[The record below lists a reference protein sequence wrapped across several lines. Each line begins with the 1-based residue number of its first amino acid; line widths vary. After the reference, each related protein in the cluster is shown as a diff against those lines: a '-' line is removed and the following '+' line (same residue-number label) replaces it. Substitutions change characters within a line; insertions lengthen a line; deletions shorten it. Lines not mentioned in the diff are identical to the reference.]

1 MGAFQVNKGLWVDR
15 MKALRASGATY
26 GAIADTLN
34 SEGIEPRKA
43 GTKFHP
49 GYVHRLLTRG

>member
-1 MGAFQVNKGLWVDR
+1 MRRLIPP
-15 MKALRASGATY
+15 TY

-34 SEGIEPRKA
+34 SEGIEP
-43 GTKFHP
+43 KFHP